1 MDENIKVRVAT
12 PKDLDE
18 VMRMA
23 IAGAQENSFMP
34 AKVELILNEVWPA
47 VNQDRGICGI
57 IGEPQSKAQGIVI
70 LRIGTVYYSEQLC
83 VEEKIVFVDP
93 AYRAAKGGR
102 ARQLCEFSKHVA
114 DRLNLPLLIGIC
126 SSERT
131 KAKVRLYER
140 IFGAPAGAYFLYK
153 TSTGG
158 HEVTR

>member
-1 MDENIKVRVAT
+1 MDANLQVRVAT
-12 PKDLDE
+12 PDDLDA
-18 VMRMA
+18 VMAMA

-47 VNQDRGICGI
+47 VNQDHGICGV
-57 IGEPQSKAQGIVI
+57 IGEPGGKPEGIVI

-83 VEEKIVFVDP
+83 VEERIVFVAP
-93 AYRAAKGGR
+93 EFRAAKGGR
-102 ARQLCEFSKHVA
+102 ARQLCEFSKRVA
-114 DRLNLPLLIGIC
+114 DQLNLPLLIGIC

-153 TSTGG
+153 TATGG